1 MINAKSAVKGYINTG
16 ISKFLYFWP
25 ESFEVP
31 NSSRSPILSSGLK
44 AALVK
49 QDVYT
54 NLYCAPNSSSFT
66 DLIGSSLRHTGPAAL
81 FKLFDCDFHI
91 VETEKDDECNIWR
104 QKICDCQQGDIDYY
118 MRQKK
123 REAPYPKGRN
133 WVQGEL
139 AIPSDSIDWNQYDIV
154 ISIDISIPEH
164 IRKRNSKPLWCY
176 YISEPC
182 MRSYG
187 ASKIGP
193 IAGYDV
199 FLNQRFS
206 PRLLGANSAH
216 EIDFPFAFQYHG
228 LFDEFS
234 TLEGVRSGTF
244 VEAHTMSLLSKS
256 QLKELE
262 FFGPIRTTS
271 QATAD
276 IIKSLNSSKYFLR
289 LGGRRLWGNS
299 MVEAVA
305 CGALAIGNP
314 GEYKNRSLF
323 SNATKAL
330 TFNQCLDRI
339 SHFESHP
346 SRYQEVLIDQT
357 KRLNYYCYEKPA
369 NDLMGIFSSKKNL
382 ENG

>member
-1 MINAKSAVKGYINTG
+1 
-16 ISKFLYFWP
+16 
-25 ESFEVP
+25 
-31 NSSRSPILSSGLK
+31 
-44 AALVK
+44 
-49 QDVYT
+49 
-54 NLYCAPNSSSFT
+54 
-66 DLIGSSLRHTGPAAL
+66 
-81 FKLFDCDFHI
+81 
-91 VETEKDDECNIWR
+91 
-104 QKICDCQQGDIDYY
+104 
-118 MRQKK
+118 
-123 REAPYPKGRN
+123 
-133 WVQGEL
+133 
-139 AIPSDSIDWNQYDIV
+139 
-154 ISIDISIPEH
+154 
-164 IRKRNSKPLWCY
+164 
-176 YISEPC
+176 

-323 SNATKAL
+323 SNATKAPCSVTVNRKAYL
-330 TFNQCLDRI
+330 PLVSPVILVID
-339 SHFESHP
+339 
-346 SRYQEVLIDQT
+346 EVGLSILALLGPFTCCQ
-357 KRLNYYCYEKPA
+357 L
-369 NDLMGIFSSKKNL
+369 
-382 ENG
+382 